1 MLLAIGL
8 FFYACKDLEDEEI
21 EEQKKQLLEK
31 EQQKQPPQKQDEQEQ
46 QKQQPLKKAKKLVA
60 GNFTFELNENSAS
73 KDANKT
79 VWVYQGAS
87 IALTIENGQRTDST
101 DGTNKKLDFSKAKFQ
116 WAYRKRDAQEWI
128 NLAGN
133 SQTGRV
139 SIPEDARVGAYE
151 LKVSAQVEH
160 EIADNSKS
168 PYRFV
173 VRKKGCL
180 PPSSYNAPETR
191 NQLTAALASTP
202 IEAIDTSKMR
212 VLNYIGG
219 RGNDF
224 NQPGIGC
231 WDVSNVSD
239 MQSAFYGNAEF
250 NQPIGEWDTS
260 RVTRMNRM
268 FQDAA
273 KFNQPLGNWD
283 TSKVKTMQ
291 SMFRDAAAF
300 NQDIGQWN
308 TAKVFNMSGMFS
320 GAAAFNQDL
329 SGWDTSK
336 IVFRDGFDDGAT
348 AWAKPKPSWP

>member
-1 MLLAIGL
+1 M
-8 FFYACKDLEDEEI
+8 
-21 EEQKKQLLEK
+21 
-31 EQQKQPPQKQDEQEQ
+31 
-46 QKQQPLKKAKKLVA
+46 
-60 GNFTFELNENSAS
+60 
-73 KDANKT
+73 
-79 VWVYQGAS
+79 
-87 IALTIENGQRTDST
+87 TIENGQRTDGKEP
-101 DGTNKKLDFSKAKFQ
+101 DKKLDFSKAKFQ

-128 NLAGN
+128 SLAGN
-133 SQTGRV
+133 GQTGRV
-139 SIPEDARVGAYE
+139 SVPEDAKVGAYE

-160 EIADNSKS
+160 EIADNSKN

-191 NQLTAALASTP
+191 NQLDVQLRLLDGTGY

-219 RGNDF
+219 RGNNF

-231 WDVSNVSD
+231 WDVSNVTD
-239 MQSAFYGNAEF
+239 IQNAFYGNTEF
-250 NQPIGEWDTS
+250 NQPIGDWDTS
-260 RVTRMNRM
+260 RVTKMNGTFRG
-268 FQDAA
+268 AA
-273 KFNQPLGNWD
+273 KFNQPLGQWD
-283 TSKVKTMQ
+283 TSKVKTMH
-291 SMFRDAAAF
+291 SMFKAAAAF
-300 NQDIGQWN
+300 NQNIGQWD
-308 TAKVFNMSGMFS
+308 TANVVSMSGMFD